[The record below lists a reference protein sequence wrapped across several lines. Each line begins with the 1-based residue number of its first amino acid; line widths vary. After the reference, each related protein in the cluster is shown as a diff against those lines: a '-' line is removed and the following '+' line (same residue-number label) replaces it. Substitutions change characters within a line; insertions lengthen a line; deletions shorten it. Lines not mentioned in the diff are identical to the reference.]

1 MPKEELY
8 ADIILLVM
16 CTVFVVSLFMFNPTF
31 AMFWSLGSGLISLV
45 SWLR

>member
-8 ADIILLVM
+8 ADIILLVAFM
-16 CTVFVVSLFMFNPTF
+16 IFVTSLFMFNPTF